1 MKGNTL
7 TPSHLGYS
15 SIWWVQEGTRNSCT
29 FWNIPMTPCLT
40 SWSSNRAAIF
50 ALSRPVSMSG
60 VSLAT
65 SSLPWTDVES
75 NASDFIFFQ
84 TWTVLF
90 VWELCFPKCSPPPYG
105 SFPWLVPHQASRFSA
120 YAFLLSFSKCK
131 VDHGDA
137 QSLLSLVY
145 WSQPPC
151 HTKAWVL
158 RPFCCTAPASLRLG
172 SLQNFG
178 CCQAMLSPWLPL
190 YPRIPNKLG
199 LVRSCSSTR
208 CRSSRCLK
216 IWVFRAKYLKTFE
229 KTRIRRIL

>member
-1 MKGNTL
+1 MAFAVRVWGWGLAPLSGKLFRVWQSDITFTGSFWRPARSGQVGLCLISNLQGFSFATGVFYSFVTSMSVRWRA
-7 TPSHLGYS
+7 TPSPHHTWATPVY

-29 FWNIPMTPCLT
+29 FWNIPMTSCLT
-40 SWSSNRAAIF
+40 SWSSNYAAIF

-75 NASDFIFFQ
+75 NASGFICFQ
-84 TWTVLF
+84 IWTVLF

-120 YAFLLSFSKCK
+120 YSCLLSFSKCK

-145 WSQPPC
+145 WSQPP
-151 HTKAWVL
+151 
-158 RPFCCTAPASLRLG
+158 
-172 SLQNFG
+172 
-178 CCQAMLSPWLPL
+178 LSQ
-190 YPRIPNKLG
+190 
-199 LVRSCSSTR
+199 
-208 CRSSRCLK
+208 
-216 IWVFRAKYLKTFE
+216 
-229 KTRIRRIL
+229 

>member
-1 MKGNTL
+1 MDTSTTSSLCDRNLLLICRFHVCEMKGNTL

-40 SWSSNRAAIF
+40 SWSSNHAAIF

-75 NASDFIFFQ
+75 NASDFICFQ
-84 TWTVLF
+84 IWTVLF

-137 QSLLSLVY
+137 QSLLIGLLVPTPLVTIKLEFCAPSAAQHQHPWGLDRY
-145 WSQPPC
+145 RTLDVVKPC
-151 HTKAWVL
+151 
-158 RPFCCTAPASLRLG
+158 
-172 SLQNFG
+172 
-178 CCQAMLSPWLPL
+178 
-190 YPRIPNKLG
+190 
-199 LVRSCSSTR
+199 
-208 CRSSRCLK
+208 
-216 IWVFRAKYLKTFE
+216 
-229 KTRIRRIL
+229 